1 MWQKQKQ
8 RSDPNCRSVKKICNI
23 MELIMPMCGA
33 LLLQIICL
41 LLQKTN
47 MPLCLC
53 RLQRADNNLIGR
65 VMRLVSLLPN

>member
-1 MWQKQKQ
+1 
-8 RSDPNCRSVKKICNI
+8 
-23 MELIMPMCGA
+23 MPMCGA

>member
-1 MWQKQKQ
+1 
-8 RSDPNCRSVKKICNI
+8 

-65 VMRLVSLLPN
+65 VMRLVSLLPNWTYTLMILEYIYCEAT